1 MFMTTR
7 NVLFLLA
14 VAVISNLAVPAGTYA
29 DDKTENK
36 DAQAEK
42 AGESVG
48 VSGAVLAARLAL
60 EGESMKSPLMLLA
73 AADLLEGI
81 KTSDRS
87 VEGLKAEKPTSGPKA
102 ASDGDK
108 QAPSLDPKVLR
119 KRALELAASDE
130 ERALLQQWI
139 ERPAPRGLIYT
150 QGKDRKGVEIEGVTY
165 KVIDD
170 GVLNP
175 GSKRTLSNVIFE
187 GKKPAIVA
195 VIGDGDGDLDL
206 WVYDGNTKG
215 LIGDDTD
222 DSSVC
227 RVAWTTKFEGP
238 FQIEVANVGQ
248 IAERYII
255 IVNW

>member
-1 MFMTTR
+1 MLMTKKK
-7 NVLFLLA
+7 VLCLLA
-14 VAVISNLAVPAGTYA
+14 VAAMSSLAVPAGTYA
-29 DDKTENK
+29 DEKTDNK
-36 DAQAEK
+36 DSQADK
-42 AGESVG
+42 PVESVG

-60 EGESMKSPLMLLA
+60 EGESTKSPLMLLT
-73 AADLLEGI
+73 AADLLEGV
-81 KTSDRS
+81 KSSDRAAD
-87 VEGLKAEKPTSGPKA
+87 GLKAEEKANGKGA

-119 KRALELAASDE
+119 QRALELAASDE
-130 ERALLQQWI
+130 ERALLQRWN
-139 ERPAPRGLIYT
+139 ERPASRGLIYS
-150 QGKDRKGVEIEGVTY
+150 QGKVRKGVEIKGVTY
-165 KVIDD
+165 KVIGD

-175 GSKRTLSNVIFE
+175 GSKQTLSNVIFE

-215 LIGDDTD
+215 LIGEDTD
-222 DSSVC
+222 DTSVC

-238 FQIEVANVGQ
+238 FQIEVANVGE
-248 IAERYII
+248 IAERYIV